1 MDQEPALRARWRRDL
16 HSFVAMVIAGI
27 AVTTLAG
34 VLIPTRFTW
43 IASPEELDHAIFLM
57 LVPGIAGMIAMGIA
71 WYWYPYLAWGHERWP
86 FGPREKG
93 GNGRRLSDVLLPN
106 LLGFAVARLVPAP
119 FAIVSSIYMD
129 PVTGNAL
136 RVDAPVDV
144 ASRFVVFLAAYTLT
158 WVATF
163 AVVTW
168 ARAAWARRHVAA
180 PAPVTDAA

>member
-1 MDQEPALRARWRRDL
+1 MDQDPALRARWRRDL

-34 VLIPTRFTW
+34 IVIPTRYTW
-43 IASPEELDHAIFLM
+43 IASPEELDHAISVM
-57 LVPGIAGMIAMGIA
+57 LLPGIAGMIAMGIA

-86 FGPREKG
+86 FGPRERG

-106 LLGFAVARLVPAP
+106 LLGFAVARIVPAP
-119 FAIVSSIYMD
+119 FALVSSIYMD
-129 PVTGNAL
+129 PSTGAAL

-144 ASRFVVFLAAYTLT
+144 ASRFVVFLAAYSLT

-163 AVVTW
+163 AVVTRVRAVW
-168 ARAAWARRHVAA
+168 AGRHVAA
-180 PAPVTDAA
+180 PTVVTDAA

>member
-1 MDQEPALRARWRRDL
+1 MDHDPAFRARWRRDL

-27 AVTTLAG
+27 AVTTIAG
-34 VLIPTRFTW
+34 LVIPTRYTW
-43 IASPEELDHAIFLM
+43 IGSPEDLDHAISVM
-57 LVPGIAGMIAMGIA
+57 LLPGVAGMIAMLIT
-71 WYWYPYLAWGHERWP
+71 WYWYPYLAFGHERWP

-93 GNGRRLSDVLLPN
+93 GNGRRLTDVLLPN
-106 LLGFAVARLVPAP
+106 LLGFAVARIVPAP
-119 FAIVSSIYMD
+119 FVLVSSIYLD
-129 PVTGNAL
+129 PATGDAL

-163 AVVTW
+163 AVVTRT
-168 ARAAWARRHVAA
+168 RAAWGRRHSTA